1 LTEEKIAMQPLCF
14 ICKPVNTHYNTSV
27 PAEYAGAA
35 SKGFGRCGSS
45 AGKGNCAVTRSF
57 PGEGGRVLR
66 TLGLSLV
73 ALACAAGGVSAQE
86 WAEKMF
92 NKMDHDFATVARGA
106 DTVHKFEITNLY
118 KQDMVITGVR
128 SSCGCTS
135 PSIQGPDGKLAENGQ
150 PVVVK
155 THEKAYVV
163 ARFNTR
169 THVGQKGATLTVT
182 FASPYSAEVQ
192 LHVHGNIRSDVV
204 FNPGAIEFG
213 EVNEGEPKEQK
224 VTVQYAGRP
233 TWEIVDVTNDNDNFE
248 VELLEAERSGG
259 RVSYNLI
266 VRLKD
271 NLPAGYVKDQLTVVT
286 NDSRPE
292 SQRIPLFVS
301 GHVRPEFSVTPTQL
315 VLGEMA
321 PGSHVTRKIVVR
333 GKEPFKIVD
342 VSCGEDCFGFKADN
356 DESKRVHF
364 VDVTFTAG
372 EQPGKLQTPI
382 KIVTDRENR
391 GATLTA
397 SATVVA
403 PEVTPASAT
412 EPAAETAEA
421 SKVRTAST
429 P

>member
-1 LTEEKIAMQPLCF
+1 MQPLCF
-14 ICKPVNTHYNTSV
+14 ICKVTSTHYNTSV
-27 PAEYAGAA
+27 PAEYAGD
-35 SKGFGRCGSS
+35 SGKGVRRCGWF
-45 AGKGNCAVTRSF
+45 AGKGICAVTRSF
-57 PGEGGRVLR
+57 LGEGGKVLR
-66 TLGLSLV
+66 TYIMSVV
-73 ALACAAGGVSAQE
+73 AMACLAAGVSAQE

-92 NKMDHDFATVARGA
+92 NKIDHDFGTVARGA

-135 PSIQGPDGKLAENGQ
+135 PTIEGPDGKLAENGQ

-182 FASPYSAEVQ
+182 FATPYSAEVQ

-204 FNPGAIEFG
+204 FNPGKIEFG
-213 EVNEGEPKEQK
+213 EVNEGETKEQK

-248 VELLEAERSGG
+248 VELLEAERTGN
-259 RVSYNLI
+259 RVAYNLI

-271 NLPAGYVKDQLTVVT
+271 NLPAGYVNDQLTVVT

-301 GHVRPEFSVTPTQL
+301 GNVRPEFSVTPTQL

-342 VSCGEDCFGFKADN
+342 VTCGDDCFGFEPDN
-356 DESKRVHF
+356 NEAKKVHF
-364 VDVTFTAG
+364 VNVTFTAG

-382 KIVTDRENR
+382 KIITDRDNR

-397 SATVVA
+397 SATVVT

>member
-1 LTEEKIAMQPLCF
+1 MSSLRVIRKESF
-14 ICKPVNTHYNTSV
+14 THYNTSV
-27 PAEYAGAA
+27 PATIAGSG
-35 SKGFGRCGSS
+35 SKGFSRCDWF
-45 AGKGNCAVTRSF
+45 AGKGNCAVSRSF
-57 PGEGGRVLR
+57 LLEGGRVLR

-73 ALACAAGGVSAQE
+73 MLACSAAGLSAQE

-92 NKMDHDFATVARGA
+92 NKLDHDFATVARGA

-135 PSIQGPDGKLAENGQ
+135 PSIEGPDGKLAAVGS

-248 VELLEAERSGG
+248 VELLEAERSGN
-259 RVSYNLI
+259 RVAYNLI

-271 NLPAGYVKDQLTVVT
+271 NLPAGYVMDQLTVVT

-301 GHVRPEFSVTPTQL
+301 GRVRPEFSVTPTQL
-315 VLGEMA
+315 VLGAMA
-321 PGSHVTRKIVVR
+321 PGSHVTRKIIVR
-333 GKEPFKIVD
+333 GKDPFKIVD
-342 VSCGEDCFGFKADN
+342 VNCGEDCFGFKTDN
-356 DESKRVHF
+356 NEAKKVHV

-391 GATLTA
+391 GATLVA

-412 EPAAETAEA
+412 EPAAGAA
-421 SKVRTAST
+421 VGGSVRTAST

>member
-1 LTEEKIAMQPLCF
+1 ML
-14 ICKPVNTHYNTSV
+14 
-27 PAEYAGAA
+27 
-35 SKGFGRCGSS
+35 
-45 AGKGNCAVTRSF
+45 
-57 PGEGGRVLR
+57 EGGRVLR
-66 TLGLSLV
+66 VLGLSLIM
-73 ALACAAGGVSAQE
+73 LACSAAGLSAQE

-92 NKMDHDFATVARGA
+92 NQLDHDFRTVARGS
-106 DTVHKFEITNLY
+106 DTVHKFEVTNLY
-118 KQDMVITGVR
+118 KQDMVLTGVR

-135 PSIQGPDGKLAENGQ
+135 PSIEPVNGKPVENGS
-150 PVVVK
+150 VVLK
-155 THEKAYVV
+155 THEKAYIV

-182 FASPYSAEVQ
+182 FGAPYAAEVQ

-204 FNPGAIEFG
+204 FNPGHIEFG
-213 EVNEGEPKEQK
+213 EVNEGEAKEQK

-248 VELLEAERSGG
+248 VELLEAERTGG
-259 RVSYNLI
+259 RVAYNLV
-266 VRLKD
+266 VRLKE

-292 SQRIPLFVS
+292 NQRIPLFVS
-301 GHVRPEFSVTPTQL
+301 GHVRPEFSVTPSQL

-321 PGSHVTRKIVVR
+321 PGTHVTKKIVVR
-333 GKEPFKIVD
+333 GREPFKIVD
-342 VSCGEDCFGFKADN
+342 VDCGEDCFDFKKDSEEA
-356 DESKRVHF
+356 KKIHF

-382 KIVTDRENR
+382 RIVTDRENR

-403 PEVTPASAT
+403 PKVTPASAS
-412 EPAAETAEA
+412 EPASETAQRNTI
-421 SKVRTAST
+421 RTVST

>member
-1 LTEEKIAMQPLCF
+1 MQSLR
-14 ICKPVNTHYNTSV
+14 IIRKGANTHYNTSV
-27 PAEYAGAA
+27 PAMFAGRWR
-35 SKGFGRCGSS
+35 KGFSRCHRF
-45 AGKGNCAVTRSF
+45 AGKGSCAVSRSF
-57 PGEGGRVLR
+57 QVEGGRVLR
-66 TLGLSLV
+66 TLGLSLAVFACSV
-73 ALACAAGGVSAQE
+73 AGVSAQE

-92 NKMDHDFATVARGA
+92 DKLDHDFATVARGS

-118 KQDMVITGVR
+118 KQDMVISGVR
-128 SSCGCTS
+128 SGCSCTS
-135 PSIQGPDGKLAENGQ
+135 PSIEPASGKPAANGQ
-150 PVVVK
+150 VVLK

-169 THVGQKGATLTVT
+169 THVGQKGATLTVM
-182 FASPYSAEVQ
+182 FSSPYSAEVQ

-213 EVNEGEPKEQK
+213 EVNEGEPTEQR

-248 VELLEAERSGG
+248 VELLEAERSGN
-259 RVSYNLI
+259 RVAYNLV
-266 VRLKD
+266 VRLKG

-301 GHVRPEFSVTPTQL
+301 GRVRPEFSVTPAQL

-333 GKEPFKIVD
+333 GKEPFKIVN
-342 VSCGEDCFGFKADN
+342 VTCGEDCFGFKTDTA
-356 DESKRVHF
+356 ESRKVHF

-382 KIVTDRENR
+382 KIVTDRESR
-391 GATLTA
+391 GATCVA

-403 PEVTPASAT
+403 PEVQEVAPASAT
-412 EPAAETAEA
+412 EPAAETAA
-421 SKVRTAST
+421 VGNVRTAST

>member
-1 LTEEKIAMQPLCF
+1 MLSLRFTRNDA
-14 ICKPVNTHYNTSV
+14 NTHYNTSV
-27 PAEYAGAA
+27 PAEYAGLS
-35 SKGFGRCGSS
+35 SKGFSRCGASM
-45 AGKGNCAVTRSF
+45 GKGSCAVSRSF
-57 PGEGGRVLR
+57 LLEGGRVLR
-66 TLGLSLV
+66 TLGLSL
-73 ALACAAGGVSAQE
+73 LMFACSAAGLSAQE

-92 NKMDHDFATVARGA
+92 NKLDHDFATVARGA
-106 DTVHKFEITNLY
+106 DTVHKFEVTNLY

-135 PSIQGPDGKLAENGQ
+135 PSIEAASGKPAGANPANGGQ
-150 PVVVK
+150 VMLK
-155 THEKAYVV
+155 THEKAFVV

-182 FASPYSAEVQ
+182 FASPYAAEVQ
-192 LHVHGNIRSDVV
+192 LRVHGNIRSDVV

-213 EVNEGEPKEQK
+213 EVNEGEPKEQR

-248 VELLEAERSGG
+248 VELLEAERSNGK
-259 RVSYNLI
+259 VAYNLV
-266 VRLKD
+266 VRLKQ

-301 GHVRPEFSVTPTQL
+301 GHVRPEFSVTPSQL
-315 VLGEMA
+315 VLGEMT
-321 PGSHVTRKIVVR
+321 PGEHVTRKIVVR

-342 VSCGEDCFGFKADN
+342 VNCGEDCFGFKTDT
-356 DESKRVHF
+356 DEARKVHF
-364 VDVTFTAG
+364 VEVTFTAG

-382 KIVTDRENR
+382 RIVTDRENR
-391 GATLTA
+391 GATLMA

-403 PEVTPASAT
+403 PEITPAAAT
-412 EPAAETAEA
+412 EPAAETAD
-421 SKVRTAST
+421 SGKVRTAST